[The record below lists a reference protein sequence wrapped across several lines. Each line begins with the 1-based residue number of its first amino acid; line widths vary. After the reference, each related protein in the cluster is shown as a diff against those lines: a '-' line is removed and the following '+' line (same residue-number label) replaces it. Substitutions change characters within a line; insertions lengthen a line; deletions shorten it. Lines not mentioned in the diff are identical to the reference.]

1 MTGQTAPIAVFVYR
15 RLEHTR
21 RTLEALG
28 ANDRAAESDV
38 IVFSDGPKNDAAR
51 EDVAAVRRYLKTL
64 TGFRSVRI
72 EERDRNHGLA
82 NSIMGGVTDLLG
94 SHERII
100 VVEDDLVTSRYFL
113 SYMNDALDLYRDDDR
128 VACIHGYV
136 YPVDRALPETFF
148 LRGADCW
155 GWGTWRRAWELF
167 VADGSQ
173 LLSEL
178 RRQGLTRQFDFDG
191 AFEYTRML
199 EDQIAGANDSWAVRW
214 YASAFLEQKLTLY
227 PGRSLVHNI
236 GNDSSGAHSATTN
249 TYDVSLSTIP
259 VRVGGIAVED
269 SRIGRNAFT
278 DFGRAGR
285 TRPPARAVLRRFLR
299 RMVRLG

>member
-1 MTGQTAPIAVFVYR
+1 MTSQTVPIAVFVYR

-21 RTLEALG
+21 RTFEALR
-28 ANDRAAESDV
+28 ANDRATESDV
-38 IVFSDGPKNDAAR
+38 IVFSDGPKDDAAR

-72 EERDRNHGLA
+72 EERDRNRGLA
-82 NSIMGGVTDLLG
+82 SSIISGVTDLLG

-100 VVEDDLVTSRYFL
+100 VVEDDLVTSPHFL
-113 SYMNDALDLYRDDDR
+113 SYMNDALELYSDDDR
-128 VACIHGYV
+128 VASIHGYV

-155 GWGTWRRAWELF
+155 GWGTWRRAWDLF

-178 RRQGLTRQFDFDG
+178 RSQGLTRQFDFDG
-191 AFEYTRML
+191 AFEFTRML

-214 YASAFLEQKLTLY
+214 YASAFVREKLTLY

-236 GNDSSGAHSATTN
+236 GNDSSGAHSAATN

-269 SRIGRNAFT
+269 SAIGREAFI

-285 TRPPARAVLRRFLR
+285 ARPSAREVLRRVLR
-299 RMVRLG
+299 RVVGRR